1 MVISTYLSIITWNV
15 NGLNA
20 LIKRQSGRLDTKT
33 RTYTMLPTRDPIYSK
48 RNINIES
55 KGMEKD
61 ISNKWKLK
69 ESRVSNT
76 HIRQNRL

>member
-1 MVISTYLSIITWNV
+1 MSINTYLSKTTLCV
-15 NGLNA
+15 NGINA
-20 LIKRQSGRLDTKT
+20 PIKRQSGKLDNKT
-33 RTYTMLPTRDPIYSK
+33 RTFNMLPTRDPIYSK